1 MPDMEFTQEDIDG
14 LVQKVATLAPDLDE
28 SERVLLLAIF
38 AMAAEHAKPSRPGR
52 ATLPQPASLGEF
64 PQEIDES
71 ADQATLADLRQELL
85 NAYITGNSFDSV
97 IPHIDVFSIHE
108 IGIRP
113 PPPPPPPPPPSTA
126 DEP

>member
-1 MPDMEFTQEDIDG
+1 MPDMEFTQEDLDR
-14 LVQKVATLAPDLDE
+14 LVEKVAALAPDLDE
-28 SERVLLLAIF
+28 PERVLLLAIF

-52 ATLPQPASLGEF
+52 ATLPQPASRDEF
-64 PQEIDES
+64 PQEIAEP
-71 ADQATLADLRQELL
+71 ADPTTLGDLRQQLL

-97 IPHIDVFSIHE
+97 FPHVDVFSIHE

-113 PPPPPPPPPPSTA
+113 PPPPPPPSSTA